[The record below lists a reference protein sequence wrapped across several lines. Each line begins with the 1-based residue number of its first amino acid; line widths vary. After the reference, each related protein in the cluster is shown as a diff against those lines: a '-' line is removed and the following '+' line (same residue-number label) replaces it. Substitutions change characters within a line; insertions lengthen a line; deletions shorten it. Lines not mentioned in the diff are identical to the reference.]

1 MKANNNTMKITLIGL
16 GIMGNGMARNLLQKH
31 GPITV
36 YNRTSGPAEV
46 LQSMGAV
53 VATSVPEA
61 VRDADLVITMLANPQ
76 VVERLML
83 GQKGGLVHM
92 KKGAIWMDSTTVDP
106 IFSGK
111 CNEEATQAGIRFV
124 DAPVTG
130 TKPHALAGELSFFVG
145 GSPELIEEL
154 TPVLHFMGPRVL
166 HLGPV
171 TSGASYKILLNLML
185 AQSMVV
191 FSEAVLLGEKL
202 GFDRTF
208 LLENLPKAPVI
219 APFTQAKAQM
229 IAAGDESVHF
239 PLELMLKDVH
249 LANKLAYEKGQPM
262 YLAGITESL
271 YAGANQEGLSRSD
284 FSSIFKWLSK
294 EE

>member
-1 MKANNNTMKITLIGL
+1 MKITLIGL
-16 GIMGNGMARNLLQKH
+16 GIMGTGMAQNLLKKH

-36 YNRTSGPAEV
+36 FNRNPAAAEA
-46 LQSMGAV
+46 LEPLGAQ
-53 VATSVPEA
+53 VALSVPDA
-61 VRDADLVITMLANPQ
+61 VRDADLVLTMVANPQ
-76 VVERLML
+76 AVEQIML
-83 GQKGGLVHM
+83 GENGGLAHM
-92 KKGAIWMDSTTVDP
+92 KRGAIWVDSTTVDP
-106 IFSGK
+106 VFSQK
-111 CNEEATQAGIRFV
+111 CNLAAEQSGIRFA

-130 TKPHALAGELSFFVG
+130 TKPHALGGELSFFAG
-145 GSPELIEEL
+145 GTPELLEEIKPIL
-154 TPVLHFMGPRVL
+154 LLMGARVL

-171 TSGASYKILLNLML
+171 TTGASYKILLNLML

-229 IAAGDESVHF
+229 MVAGDESVHF

-249 LANKLAYEKGQPM
+249 LATQLAYEKGQPM

-271 YAGANQEGLSRSD
+271 YAGANQEGLSRTD
-284 FSSIFKWLSK
+284 FSAIFKWLSK
-294 EE
+294 G